1 MYHAFGKGILSAYRI
16 FTVNKILTTGLFG
29 NLTLKMMKKK
39 IFSLAICVTFFSC
52 NSNERVS
59 KDVFE
64 QVNKSMEVKKLSE
77 SEIIQAAM
85 VWGEE
90 ISKESQEQLMTAL
103 KLAIAEEGI
112 PGAIDFCN
120 VNALPIVR
128 EVGEKY
134 GVSVRRASFNYR
146 NPEDKPQQEEEKV
159 LDAYTYN
166 AENGIKNEPNIQKIQ
181 NGEILL
187 FTKAI
192 VIPDAFCLNCHG
204 EVGKEISS
212 KTAEKLKSL
221 YPDDKATGHKVG
233 DLRGMWSIGLPKKEL
248 IKRL

>member
-1 MYHAFGKGILSAYRI
+1 
-16 FTVNKILTTGLFG
+16 
-29 NLTLKMMKKK
+29 MMKKT
-39 IFSLAICVTFFSC
+39 IYVLIISLTLSAC

-90 ISKESQEQLMTAL
+90 ISKESQEQLTAAL
-103 KLAIAEEGI
+103 KQAIAEEGV
-112 PGAIDFCN
+112 PGAIGFCN
-120 VNALPIVR
+120 VNALPIMS

-134 GVSVRRASFNYR
+134 GVSVRRVSLKYR
-146 NPEDKPQQEEEKV
+146 NPEDKPLPEEEAL
-159 LDAYTYN
+159 LDAYAYN
-166 AENGIKNEPNIQKIQ
+166 TENRIKNEPNIQKIQ
-181 NGEILL
+181 NGDVLL

-204 EVGKEISS
+204 EVGKEISPE
-212 KTAEKLKSL
+212 TAEKLKTL

>member
-1 MYHAFGKGILSAYRI
+1 
-16 FTVNKILTTGLFG
+16 
-29 NLTLKMMKKK
+29 MKKT
-39 IFSLAICVTFFSC
+39 IFSLALYLALSACG
-52 NSNERVS
+52 SNERVS
-59 KDVFE
+59 KEVFE
-64 QVNKSMEVKKLSE
+64 QVNRSMEVKKLSE

-90 ISKESQEQLMTAL
+90 ISKESQEQLMAAL
-103 KLAIAEEGI
+103 KKAIADEGV
-112 PGAIDFCN
+112 PGAIEFCN

-128 EVGEKY
+128 EVGEKH
-134 GVSVRRASFNYR
+134 GVTVRRVSMKYR
-146 NPEDKPQQEEEKV
+146 NPEDKPLPEEEAL

-166 AENGIKNEPNIQKIQ
+166 SENGIKNEPNIQRIQ
-181 NGEILL
+181 NGDILL

-204 EVGKEISS
+204 SIDKEISPE
-212 KTAEKLKSL
+212 TAQKLKNL
-221 YPDDKATGHKVG
+221 YPEDKATGHKVG